1 MKRNGFFVVVLVLSL
16 LLVAPTVGATPPEYT
31 GTDLGQLDV
40 PWPYGMT
47 WAVGINDRG
56 QVVGHSFPVDFA
68 TRGWLWERGEMVDIG
83 LPPSNT
89 FDGAA
94 PTAINNRGQIVGNLY
109 IEGSDVPNTAF
120 MFDRGDWTVIKGEGA
135 DNTEAVDINS
145 RGQVLGYEYGS
156 SIEQRIFIWNDGEF
170 TYLDLPGYPVSIN
183 ERGQVLVRS
192 FIHTVSS
199 FIWDHGVTTE
209 VVSPGW
215 GENVTAADINDR
227 GQVVGVIWPPG
238 IGFIWGDGVMVALP
252 GLGGGGE
259 SPTAINNRGQIAG
272 SSNPIEGP
280 GHAVLWDNGTIID
293 LGTETGGCHPYDI
306 NASGQVVGGCIT
318 DFGPRAFLWER

>member
-145 RGQVLGYEYGS
+145 QGQVLGYEYGS
-156 SIEQRIFIWNDGEF
+156 SIEQRIFIWNDGVF
-170 TYLDLPGYPVSIN
+170 TYLDLPGDANPQCIN
-183 ERGQVLVRS
+183 ERGQVLARYWTGTTTESV
-192 FIHTVSS
+192 V
-199 FIWDHGVTTE
+199 WDDGVTTDI
-209 VVSPGW
+209 G
-215 GENVTAADINDR
+215 GGFIGADMNDR
-227 GQVVGVIWPPG
+227 GQVVGQGPLGDALVWK
-238 IGFIWGDGVMVALP
+238 DGVLTILP
-252 GLGGGGE
+252 GLGGIWE
-259 SPTAINNRGQIAG
+259 FASSINNRGQIAG
-272 SSNPIEGP
+272 SATTEG
-280 GHAVLWDNGTIID
+280 GQVHAVIWDNGTIID
-293 LGTETGGCHPYDI
+293 LGTETGGCYPYDI
-306 NASGQVVGGCIT
+306 NASGQVVGGCTT
-318 DFGPRAFLWER
+318 DFGPRAYLWEK